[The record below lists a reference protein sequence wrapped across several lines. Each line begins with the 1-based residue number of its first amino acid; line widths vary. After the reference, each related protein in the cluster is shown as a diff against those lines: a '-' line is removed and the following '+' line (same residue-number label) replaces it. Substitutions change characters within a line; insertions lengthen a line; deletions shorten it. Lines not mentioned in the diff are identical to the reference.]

1 MPDLRS
7 NWLPFYRPYSFASQ
21 PFDCFAENIQFR
33 RSCIAVQ
40 PPFVRLPDYFFILSC
55 SSSFVKIL
63 RPVFSVFAVLFPA
76 SRLLLFCSGPF
87 SAASPFLPK
96 KHSAQRCLREGSQK
110 RKFLEISSVSRRKHP
125 HSRRNVLRFTPPPC
139 YIELSKQPL
148 FSGSP
153 IHVVVRV
160 GRDGGAPPCPVPIY
174 DFMCITGGILNGLL
188 SQTRH
193 ARPGACS
200 GAFRQEKGISPS
212 PRCGTT
218 DRSSRSRLCH
228 DDRHGPSCFC
238 RYV

>member
-1 MPDLRS
+1 MFVFIRQDS
-7 NWLPFYRPYSFASQ
+7 AAGF
-21 PFDCFAENIQFR
+21 FR
-33 RSCIAVQ
+33 
-40 PPFVRLPDYFFILSC
+40 FC
-55 SSSFVKIL
+55 SSFSCLPAAAVLF
-63 RPVFSVFAVLFPA
+63 RPVFLPPRPFCPKSIRLDVACGSYRKKGISGNFPMFHAGNTPIHAETSCVL
-76 SRLLLFCSGPF
+76 
-87 SAASPFLPK
+87 
-96 KHSAQRCLREGSQK
+96 
-110 RKFLEISSVSRRKHP
+110 
-125 HSRRNVLRFTPPPC
+125 PPPC
-139 YIELSKQPL
+139 YIKLSKQPL

-160 GRDGGAPPCPVPIY
+160 GRDGGALPCPVPIY
-174 DFMCITGGILNGLL
+174 YRIYVIGGILNGLL

-212 PRCGTT
+212 PHCRTT

>member
-55 SSSFVKIL
+55 LSSFVKIL
-63 RPVFSVFAVLFPA
+63 RPGFSVFAVLFQA

-96 KHSAQRCLREGSQK
+96 KHPARRCLRELSQK

-125 HSRRNVLRFTPPPC
+125 HSRRKVLRFTPPHAILSLTSNLCFLVPQSMLW
-139 YIELSKQPL
+139 YELEGTVAHRP
-148 FSGSP
+148 
-153 IHVVVRV
+153 VRFQ
-160 GRDGGAPPCPVPIY
+160 Y
-174 DFMCITGGILNGLL
+174 TIL
-188 SQTRH
+188 
-193 ARPGACS
+193 C
-200 GAFRQEKGISPS
+200 
-212 PRCGTT
+212 
-218 DRSSRSRLCH
+218 
-228 DDRHGPSCFC
+228 
-238 RYV
+238 V

>member
-1 MPDLRS
+1 MFVFIRQDSAAGFFRFCRS
-7 NWLPFYRPYSFASQ
+7 FSCLPA
-21 PFDCFAENIQFR
+21 A
-33 RSCIAVQ
+33 AVL
-40 PPFVRLPDYFFILSC
+40 F
-55 SSSFVKIL
+55 
-63 RPVFSVFAVLFPA
+63 RPVFLPPRPFCPKNIRLDVACGSYHKKGDFWKFPVFHAGNTPIHAETSCVL
-76 SRLLLFCSGPF
+76 
-87 SAASPFLPK
+87 
-96 KHSAQRCLREGSQK
+96 
-110 RKFLEISSVSRRKHP
+110 
-125 HSRRNVLRFTPPPC
+125 PPPC
-139 YIELSKQPL
+139 YIEPSRQPL

-174 DFMCITGGILNGLL
+174 YRIYVIGGILNGLL

-212 PRCGTT
+212 PRCRTT

-228 DDRHGPSCFC
+228 DDRHDPSCFC

>member
-96 KHSAQRCLREGSQK
+96 KHPARCCLREVSRKEEISGNFQCFTQETPPFTQK
-110 RKFLEISSVSRRKHP
+110 RLAFYPPRAILSLASNLCFLVPQSMLWYELKGTVAHRP
-125 HSRRNVLRFTPPPC
+125 VRFQYT
-139 YIELSKQPL
+139 
-148 FSGSP
+148 
-153 IHVVVRV
+153 
-160 GRDGGAPPCPVPIY
+160 
-174 DFMCITGGILNGLL
+174 IL
-188 SQTRH
+188 
-193 ARPGACS
+193 
-200 GAFRQEKGISPS
+200 
-212 PRCGTT
+212 
-218 DRSSRSRLCH
+218 
-228 DDRHGPSCFC
+228 
-238 RYV
+238 YV

>member
-1 MPDLRS
+1 MRHSLSTALPRIFNSVDLALQS
-7 NWLPFYRPYSFASQ
+7 S
-21 PFDCFAENIQFR
+21 R
-33 RSCIAVQ
+33 RSCGSRTTFLFYHVCLHSSRFCGRVFPFLQ
-40 PPFVRLPDYFFILSC
+40 FFFKPPGCCCFVPARFLPPRPFCPKNIRLDVACVSYRKRGNFWKF
-55 SSSFVKIL
+55 
-63 RPVFSVFAVLFPA
+63 PVFHAGNTPIHAETSCVL
-76 SRLLLFCSGPF
+76 
-87 SAASPFLPK
+87 
-96 KHSAQRCLREGSQK
+96 
-110 RKFLEISSVSRRKHP
+110 
-125 HSRRNVLRFTPPPC
+125 PPPC
-139 YIELSKQPL
+139 YIELNKQPL

-218 DRSSRSRLCH
+218 DRGPRSRLCH